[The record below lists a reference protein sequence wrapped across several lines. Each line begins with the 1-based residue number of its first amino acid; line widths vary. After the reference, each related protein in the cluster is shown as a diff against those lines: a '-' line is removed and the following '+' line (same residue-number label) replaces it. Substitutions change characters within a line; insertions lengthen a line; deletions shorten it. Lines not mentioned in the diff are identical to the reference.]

1 MDMNFLRLAYYL
13 FFSFNLKNEMKTNKD
28 ILSKA
33 KDKDERSILVRV
45 TPYIILLMVFILLI
59 LGVWIMVT
67 HGAGLT
73 GTEANTWQR
82 MEGII

>member
-1 MDMNFLRLAYYL
+1 MDMNFLRLALNYFL
-13 FFSFNLKNEMKTNKD
+13 LNLKTNDKSD

-33 KDKDERSILVRV
+33 KDKDERSFLIRI
-45 TPYIILLMVFILLI
+45 TPYIIVLMLFVLVVLVLWVMIA
-59 LGVWIMVT
+59 
-67 HGAGLT
+67 HGANLT